1 MANDF
6 RVGSWTVRPYLNTI
20 SQNGTSVRLEPKV
33 MEVLVCLASR
43 PSEPVSKESLIKTV
57 WSDTF
62 VSDDALIRAIAE
74 LRRVFADDPRNPS
87 FIETIPKRGYRLVAP
102 VTAMPLQSDEASPKL
117 KSVPP
122 SRKRAATVSFAIL
135 GILAF
140 GFLLGFSVKTL
151 RERLFASPAHRVRSI
166 AVLPLQN
173 LSNDPAQD
181 YFAEGM
187 TDALITDLA
196 QIGALKV
203 VSRTTIAHYGRPD
216 KPLPQIARELGVEGI
231 VEGTIQRSGNRVRI
245 TAQLI
250 YAPEDQHIW
259 ATTFDRDVK
268 DTFSVE
274 EEVATNIADQVKIQL
289 TPQERLQL
297 KVMHPVNPDALDAYV
312 SARFHLGQAAKL
324 AYLRGASSQLLN
336 ELQIAVGNLDQAVSK
351 DNRYLPAYV
360 AYFDAVD
367 PVGLSHLQFLPIARA
382 ALLKALQLDPNNLE
396 ARLALGRL
404 LLQYDYNW
412 VSAGQQYRQ
421 AIAAHPDSAE
431 AHFQYSE
438 YLLMLGRRVDWK
450 SEFDLA
456 QSLNPAHDYSE
467 DETDPLDR
475 RGKTV
480 DEQRRELEEQFPNDP
495 FLMALLAKNFAM
507 AGRFDESAEFW
518 QRSLQ
523 SYQWTIFSDILK
535 HNHTYGGKIALQEW
549 MNAVGK
555 YSQAHDDFSV
565 VGPAFTYT
573 SLGDKDHAFA
583 WLGKAVEQRN
593 WMIIYLKRDPVW
605 DPLRSDPRFSALL
618 RRVGLPES

>member
-6 RVGSWTVRPYLNTI
+6 CVGSWTVRPSLNTI
-20 SQNGTSVRLEPKV
+20 SRNGTSVRLEPKV

-43 PSEPVSKESLIKTV
+43 PGQPVSKESLIKTV
-57 WSDTF
+57 WADTF
-62 VSDDALIRAIAE
+62 VSDDALIRTIAE
-74 LRRVFADDPRNPS
+74 LRRVFADDSRNPS

-102 VTAMPLQSDEASPKL
+102 VTSQTGEASPK
-117 KSVPP
+117 SDDVSPF
-122 SRKRAATVSFAIL
+122 RKRAATVSFAVL
-135 GILAF
+135 GVLAF

-151 RERLFASPAHRVRSI
+151 RERLFASPARRVRSI

-173 LSNDPAQD
+173 LSNDPTQD

-196 QIGALKV
+196 QIAELKV
-203 VSRTTIAHYGRPD
+203 VSRTTITHYGHPD
-216 KPLPQIARELGVEGI
+216 KPLPQIARELGVDGI
-231 VEGTIQRSGNRVRI
+231 VEGTIQRSGDRVRI

-250 YAPEDQHIW
+250 YAPADQHLW
-259 ATTFDRDVK
+259 ARTFELNVK

-289 TPQERLQL
+289 TPEDRLKL
-297 KVMHPVNPDALDAYV
+297 KGLRPVNPEALDAYV
-312 SARFHLGQAAKL
+312 NARFHLDQAAKF
-324 AYLRGASSQLLN
+324 AYSHGANSKLLG
-336 ELQIAVGNLDQAVSK
+336 ELQIAVAYLDQAVSK
-351 DNRYLPAYV
+351 DNHYLPAYV

-367 PVGLSHLQFLPIARA
+367 PMGLSHLEFLPKARA
-382 ALLKALQLDPNNLE
+382 ALLKALELDPDNLE

-412 VSAGQQYRQ
+412 VGAGQQYRQ
-421 AIAAHPDSAE
+421 AIAAHPDAAE

-438 YLLMLGRRVDWK
+438 YLMMLGRGADWK

-467 DETDPLDR
+467 DETDPLER
-475 RGKTV
+475 SGKTV

-495 FLMALLAKNFAM
+495 FLSALLAKNFAM
-507 AGRFDESAEFW
+507 AGRFDESADFW

-523 SYQWTIFSDILK
+523 SYQWTGFSDVLK
-535 HNHTYGGKIALQEW
+535 QNEKNGGKTALQEW
-549 MNAVGK
+549 MKAVEK
-555 YSQAHDDFSV
+555 YSQSNKDFPV
-565 VGPAFTYT
+565 VPPAFTYA
-573 SLGDKDHAFA
+573 SLRDNDHAFV
-583 WLGKAVEQRN
+583 WLGKAVDQRN
-593 WMIIYLKRDPVW
+593 WMIIFLKRDPVW